1 MSDVARYKYGPLW
14 VPVSDLFA
22 AMNTLDSTSH
32 LMRGFLL
39 LSTKNATADLA
50 LLSAVVELEDDP
62 IADSINVLLPIGF
75 SFGVLLAVILCN
87 KIAVRFAKH
96 DKRTY
101 SIQSTADYEIA
112 NILHRED
119 SSSSTSFL
127 HTSENEVNT
136 IEDGKK
142 GFSSISL
149 HD

>member
-1 MSDVARYKYGPLW
+1 MS
-14 VPVSDLFA
+14 
-22 AMNTLDSTSH
+22 TLDSTSN

-87 KIAVRFAKH
+87 KVAVRFAEH
-96 DKRTY
+96 DERTRT
-101 SIQSTADYEIA
+101 IETAADYEIV
-112 NILHRED
+112 NILHNED
-119 SSSSTSFL
+119 SSSGTSFL

-136 IEDGKK
+136 IEDGKP
-142 GFSSISL
+142 GFSSTLL
-149 HD
+149 H